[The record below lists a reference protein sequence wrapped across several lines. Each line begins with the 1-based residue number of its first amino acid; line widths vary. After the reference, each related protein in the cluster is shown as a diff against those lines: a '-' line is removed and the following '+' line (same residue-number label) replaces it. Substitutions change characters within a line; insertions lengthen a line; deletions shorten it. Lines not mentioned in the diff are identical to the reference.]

1 MSETMWLKG
10 YDSKLPDRGGEVSV
24 NLLENPDNETH
35 KYIILHL
42 IHTPD
47 RGCLDQRYWFLD
59 LETAEKAFSALV
71 MFYKLA
77 LEQENQNE

>member
-35 KYIILHL
+35 NYIILHL
-42 IHTPD
+42 IHLPEKE
-47 RGCLDQRYWFLD
+47 GIEQRYWFLD

-77 LEQENQNE
+77 LEQEKENE